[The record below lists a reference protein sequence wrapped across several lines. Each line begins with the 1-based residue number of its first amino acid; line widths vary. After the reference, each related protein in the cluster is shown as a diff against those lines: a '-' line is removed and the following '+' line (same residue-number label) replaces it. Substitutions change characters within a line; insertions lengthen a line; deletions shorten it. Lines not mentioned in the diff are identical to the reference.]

1 MGKRK
6 ILLAAAA
13 ALAVSGLAAPADAAP
28 WNHRFDRHSRPVVRH
43 QIHRHVV
50 ERVRVFDTLRFH
62 RYRAIGEPYFLRGHR
77 GHYVVRSVNR
87 FGRVVLVDV
96 NPFTGAFI
104 GEFRF

>member
-28 WNHRFDRHSRPVVRH
+28 WNHRVDRHSHPVVRH
-43 QIHRHVV
+43 QIHRHMV

-62 RYRAIGEPYFLRGHR
+62 RYRAIGEPYFLR

>member
-1 MGKRK
+1 MRK
-6 ILLAAAA
+6 SIVLLAAAA
-13 ALAVSGLAAPADAAP
+13 TLAISGLAVPASAAP
-28 WNHRFDRHSRPVVRH
+28 WNHRFDRDSRPVIRH
-43 QIHRHVV
+43 QFHGHTV
-50 ERVRVFDTLRFH
+50 EHVRVFDTLRFH
-62 RYRAIGEPYFLRGHR
+62 RYRAIGEPYFLR